1 MRSPGHPW
9 AWGAGGCG
17 QGWPRA
23 SAAVG
28 GQRAGGPSLLQV
40 PGVGQARG
48 GETGLRPPC
57 EVGTSTCLGLAPA
70 GLACSR
76 RPSEAGTFA
85 GTWLC
90 QEPNLCLPAA
100 IPSLGLHTASPK
112 PWRRGTVPGRAAQ
125 HGWGRRAGQG
135 NCLCRGASARPR
147 ARPGGCRQIGAT
159 SVSPDRPAPP
169 HLCGTGAYG
178 DKAQHRGLGTR
189 SVGVAE
195 NSLGGETLHLTRG
208 STWGLLCLWV
218 CLWARGWGAWAALV
232 AQWPSV
238 CGDQSA
244 LCLAPGTQWAL
255 PLPPW
260 PAPPIGGQMVPEL
273 SRPVGGEGWPGREQV
288 LVLIEKKLQIL
299 FSKPEAPLPPPC
311 ELFL

>member
-112 PWRRGTVPGRAAQ
+112 PWRRGTVPARQSSPARVGET
-125 HGWGRRAGQG
+125 GWPGKLPLPWGLRPATHQ
-135 NCLCRGASARPR
+135 AR
-147 ARPGGCRQIGAT
+147 GCRQIGAT

-218 CLWARGWGAWAALV
+218 CLWGRGWGAWAALV

-255 PLPPW
+255 PLLPW
-260 PAPPIGGQMVPEL
+260 PAPPTGGQMVPEL
-273 SRPVGGEGWPGREQV
+273 SRPVGWGEMARQRASVGSDRKEATN
-288 LVLIEKKLQIL
+288 LIFKTR
-299 FSKPEAPLPPPC
+299 SPPPSPV
-311 ELFL
+311 